1 MKFNVASSILALYSL
16 IGFIGIIYVGF
27 DSNFS
32 LLIGIVLYG
41 LIPAYGAYGAWL
53 RSRIAIVISL
63 LFFISQCIRSIGT
76 DSLLPNFAPITV
88 SFPVGDFSNGQGY
101 LIDFFAIFMV
111 IFLAML
117 LKEVT
122 TTKP

>member
-1 MKFNVASSILALYSL
+1 MKFKVASLILALFSL

-27 DSNFS
+27 DSDFS
-32 LLIGIVLYG
+32 LVIGIVLYG
-41 LIPAYGAYGAWL
+41 LIPAYGAYGTWVK
-53 RSRIAIVISL
+53 SRIAIFILL
-63 LFFISQCIRSIGT
+63 LFFVSQCIRSIGT
-76 DSLLPNFAPITV
+76 DSLLPNFTPITI
-88 SFPVGDFSNGQGY
+88 SFPFGDFSDGQGY
-101 LIDFFAIFMV
+101 LIDLFAIFMV